1 MAEVE
6 LVEKA
11 LKGDLQAFNDLVLTY
26 QEMAFNLAYRMLG
39 TSAAAADASQEAVI
53 SMYRKLDSYRGGS
66 FKSWFLRIVSNEC
79 LDELRRQKR
88 RPSISIDQED
98 EDGEIMESA
107 SWMKDDSLPYEDQ
120 LSNIELEKA
129 LTHCLDGLEEKFK
142 TVIVLVDV
150 SGEDY
155 ETVAG
160 TIRVPIGTIKSRL
173 ARARQKMQDCLQG
186 FGELLPEKFRLGS
199 DEFND

>member
-6 LVEKA
+6 LIEKA
-11 LKGDLQAFNDLVLTY
+11 LKGDLLSFNDLVLTY
-26 QEMAFNLAYRMLG
+26 QDMAFNLAYRMLG
-39 TSAAAADASQEAVI
+39 SSAAAADATQEAVI

-88 RPSISIDQED
+88 RPTVPIDQEN
-98 EDGEIMESA
+98 EDGEIIESA

-120 LSNIELEKA
+120 ISNAELEKA
-129 LTHCLDGLEEKFK
+129 LTHCIDGLEEKFK

-160 TIRVPIGTIKSRL
+160 VIQVPIGTIKSRL

-186 FGELLPEKFRLGS
+186 YGELLPEKFRLKN
-199 DEFND
+199 NDFDD

>member
-6 LVEKA
+6 LIEKA

-26 QEMAFNLAYRMLG
+26 QELAFNLAYRMLG
-39 TSAAAADASQEAVI
+39 STAAAADATQEAVI
-53 SMYRKLDSYRGGS
+53 SMYRKLESYRGGS

-88 RPSISIDQED
+88 RPSISLDQED
-98 EDGEIMESA
+98 EDGEIMESS

-120 LSNIELEKA
+120 LSNAELEKA

-142 TVIVLVDV
+142 AVIVLVDV

-186 FGELLPEKFRLGS
+186 FGELLPEKFRLDS
-199 DEFND
+199 DEIDD

>member
-6 LVEKA
+6 LIEKA
-11 LKGDLQAFNDLVLTY
+11 LKGDLLSFNDLVLTY
-26 QEMAFNLAYRMLG
+26 QDMAFNLAYRMLG
-39 TSAAAADASQEAVI
+39 SSAAAADATQEAVI

-88 RPSISIDQED
+88 RPSVPIDQEN
-98 EDGEIMESA
+98 EDGEIIESA

-120 LSNIELEKA
+120 ISNAELEKA
-129 LTHCLDGLEEKFK
+129 LTHCIDGLEEKFK

-160 TIRVPIGTIKSRL
+160 VIQVPIGTIKSRL

-186 FGELLPEKFRLGS
+186 YGELLPEKFRLKN
-199 DEFND
+199 NDFDD

>member
-39 TSAAAADASQEAVI
+39 STAAAADATQEAVI
-53 SMYRKLDSYRGGS
+53 SMYRKLESYRGGS

-88 RPSISIDQED
+88 RPTISLDQEN
-98 EDGEIMESA
+98 EDGEINESA

-120 LSNIELEKA
+120 ISNAELEKA

-142 TVIVLVDV
+142 SVIVMVDV

-160 TIRVPIGTIKSRL
+160 IIRVPIGTVKSRL
-173 ARARQKMQDCLQG
+173 ARGRQKMQDCLQG
-186 FGELLPEKFRLGS
+186 FGELLPEKFRPNS
-199 DEFND
+199 NEFDD

>member
-26 QEMAFNLAYRMLG
+26 QAMAFNLAYRMLG
-39 TSAAAADASQEAVI
+39 SSAAAADATQEAVI

-88 RPSISIDQED
+88 RPSISLDQED

-120 LSNIELEKA
+120 LSNAELEKA

-150 SGEDY
+150 SGENY

-186 FGELLPEKFRLGS
+186 FGELLPRKIPS
-199 DEFND
+199 KQ

>member
-39 TSAAAADASQEAVI
+39 TSAAAADATQEAVI

>member
-1 MAEVE
+1 MAEQE
-6 LVEKA
+6 LIERA
-11 LKGDLQAFNDLVLTY
+11 LKGDLQAFNDLVVTY
-26 QEMAFNLAYRMLG
+26 QDMAFNLAYRMLG
-39 TSAAAADASQEAVI
+39 STAAAADATQEAVI

-79 LDELRRQKR
+79 LDELRRLKR
-88 RPSISIDQED
+88 RPTISIDQED

-120 LSNIELEKA
+120 LSNAELEKA
-129 LTHCLDGLEEKFK
+129 LTHCLEGLEEKFK
-142 TVIVLVDV
+142 AVIVLVDV

-160 TIRVPIGTIKSRL
+160 AIRVPIGTIKSRL

-186 FGELLPEKFRLGS
+186 FGELLPEKFRLSS
-199 DEFND
+199 DEFDD

>member
-39 TSAAAADASQEAVI
+39 STAAAADATQEAVI
-53 SMYRKLDSYRGGS
+53 SMYRKLESYRGGS

-88 RPSISIDQED
+88 RPTISLDQEN
-98 EDGEIMESA
+98 EDGEINESA

-120 LSNIELEKA
+120 ISNAELEKA

-142 TVIVLVDV
+142 SVIVMVDV

-160 TIRVPIGTIKSRL
+160 IIRVPIGTVKSRL
-173 ARARQKMQDCLQG
+173 ARGRQKMQDCLQG
-186 FGELLPEKFRLGS
+186 FGELLPEKFRPNS
-199 DEFND
+199 NEFDE

>member
-6 LVEKA
+6 LIEKA
-11 LKGDLQAFNDLVLTY
+11 LKGDLQSFNDLVLTY

-39 TSAAAADASQEAVI
+39 SSAAAADATQEAVI

-88 RPSISIDQED
+88 RPTVPIDQEN
-98 EDGEIMESA
+98 EDGEIIESA

-120 LSNIELEKA
+120 ISNAELEKA
-129 LTHCLDGLEEKFK
+129 LTHCMDGLEEKFK

-160 TIRVPIGTIKSRL
+160 VIQVPIGTIKSRL

-186 FGELLPEKFRLGS
+186 YGELLPEKFRLKN
-199 DEFND
+199 NDFDD

>member
-6 LVEKA
+6 LIEKA
-11 LKGDLQAFNDLVLTY
+11 LKGDLQSFNDLVLTY

-39 TSAAAADASQEAVI
+39 SSAAAADATQEAVI

-88 RPSISIDQED
+88 RPTVPIDQEN
-98 EDGEIMESA
+98 EDGEIIESA

-120 LSNIELEKA
+120 ISNAELEKA
-129 LTHCLDGLEEKFK
+129 LTHCIDGLEEKFK

-160 TIRVPIGTIKSRL
+160 VIQVPIGTIKSRL

-186 FGELLPEKFRLGS
+186 YGELLPEKFRLKN
-199 DEFND
+199 NDFDD

>member
-1 MAEVE
+1 MTEIE

-39 TSAAAADASQEAVI
+39 TSAAAADATQEAVI

-120 LSNIELEKA
+120 LSNVELEKA

-160 TIRVPIGTIKSRL
+160 AIRVPIGTIKSRL
-173 ARARQKMQDCLQG
+173 ARARQKMQNCLQG
-186 FGELLPEKFRLGS
+186 FGELLPEKFRLNS
-199 DEFND
+199 DEIDD

>member
-6 LVEKA
+6 LIEKA
-11 LKGDLQAFNDLVLTY
+11 LKGDLQSFNDLVLTY

-39 TSAAAADASQEAVI
+39 SSAAAADATQEAVI

-88 RPSISIDQED
+88 RPSVPIDQEN
-98 EDGEIMESA
+98 EDGEIIESA

-120 LSNIELEKA
+120 ISNAELEKA
-129 LTHCLDGLEEKFK
+129 LTHCIDGLEEKFK

-160 TIRVPIGTIKSRL
+160 VIQVPIGTIKSRL

-186 FGELLPEKFRLGS
+186 YGELLPEKFRLKN
-199 DEFND
+199 NDFDD

>member
-39 TSAAAADASQEAVI
+39 TSAAAADATQEAVI

-79 LDELRRQKR
+79 LDELRRLKR

-98 EDGEIMESA
+98 DDGEIMESA
-107 SWMKDDSLPYEDQ
+107 NWMKDDSLPYEDQ
-120 LSNIELEKA
+120 LSNAELEKA

-160 TIRVPIGTIKSRL
+160 AIRAPIGTVKSRL
-173 ARARQKMQDCLQG
+173 ARARQKMQACLQG
-186 FGELLPEKFRLGS
+186 FGELLPEKFRLSG

>member
-6 LVEKA
+6 LIEKA
-11 LKGDLQAFNDLVLTY
+11 LKGDLQSFNDLVLTY

-39 TSAAAADASQEAVI
+39 SSAAAADATQEAVI

-79 LDELRRQKR
+79 LDELRRQTR
-88 RPSISIDQED
+88 RPTVPIDQEN
-98 EDGEIMESA
+98 EDGEIIESS

-120 LSNIELEKA
+120 ISNAELEKA
-129 LTHCLDGLEEKFK
+129 LTHCIDGLEEKFK

-160 TIRVPIGTIKSRL
+160 VIQVPIGTIKSRL

-186 FGELLPEKFRLGS
+186 YGELLPEKFRLKN
-199 DEFND
+199 NDFDD